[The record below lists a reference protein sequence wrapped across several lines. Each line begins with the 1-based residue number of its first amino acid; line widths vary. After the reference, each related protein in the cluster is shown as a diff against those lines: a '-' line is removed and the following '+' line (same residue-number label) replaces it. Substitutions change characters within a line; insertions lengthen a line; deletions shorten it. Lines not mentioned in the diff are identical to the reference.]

1 MRRALAALWLVFLV
15 GGCASAPK
23 PSATPPPPPPP
34 LKAPGSNHSFGGAL
48 AAPLHDVNLVRT
60 KIPDSLLDAIDAP
73 YARPRPM
80 TCLEIAAEVAPLDD
94 ALGPDLDKPA
104 TADNPSLLQ
113 RGGVLGRDTAADAM
127 RSAVEGLIPYR
138 AWVRKLTGAQQHDRL
153 VTAAITAGAV
163 RRAYLKGLGLS
174 MHCPAPDAPTDAAQ
188 TAVAGAQRLQ
198 RAADAA
204 AAAR

>member
-1 MRRALAALWLVFLV
+1 MRRALASLSLVFLI

-23 PSATPPPPPPP
+23 PSATPPAPPPP
-34 LKAPGSNHSFGGAL
+34 LQPRQNDHSFRGAL
-48 AAPLHDVNLVRT
+48 ASPFHDVNLVRT
-60 KIPDSLLDAIDAP
+60 KIPDALLDAIDAP

-80 TCLEIAAEVAPLDD
+80 TCLEIAAEVSPLDD
-94 ALGPDLDKPA
+94 ALGPDLDKPS

-113 RGGVLGRDTAADAM
+113 RGSVLGKDAAADAV
-127 RSAVEGLIPYR
+127 RGAVEGLIPYR
-138 AWVRKLTGAQQHDRL
+138 DWVRKLTGAEQHDRL
-153 VTAAITAGAV
+153 VDAAIAAGAV

-174 MHCPAPDAPTDAAQ
+174 MHCPGSSEPTPQAQ
-188 TAVAGAQRLQ
+188 TAVAGFQRLQ

>member
-1 MRRALAALWLVFLV
+1 MMRSTAALLFALVLA
-15 GGCASAPK
+15 GCASTPAP
-23 PSATPPPPPPP
+23 STTTPTPVQTRE
-34 LKAPGSNHSFGGAL
+34 NDHSFRGAL
-48 AAPLHDVNLVRT
+48 AAPFHDVNVVRT
-60 KIPDSLLDAIDAP
+60 KIPDTLLDAIDAP

-80 TCLEIAAEVAPLDD
+80 TCPEIAAEVAPLDD

-113 RGGVLGRDTAADAM
+113 RGGTLGHNTAADAM
-127 RSAVEGLIPYR
+127 RSTVEGLIPYR
-138 AWVRKLTGAQQHDRL
+138 AWVRKLSGAEQHDRL
-153 VTAAITAGAV
+153 VEAAIAAGAV

-174 MHCPAPDAPTDAAQ
+174 MRCPGAAEPTSQAQ
-188 TAVAGAQRLQ
+188 AAVAGFQRLQ

>member
-1 MRRALAALWLVFLV
+1 MRASAALLFALPLA
-15 GGCASAPK
+15 GCASGPTQSPAIP
-23 PSATPPPPPPP
+23 PSTPSVQT
-34 LKAPGSNHSFGGAL
+34 PGSDHSFRGAI
-48 AAPLHDVNLVRT
+48 ASPLHDVNLVRT

-80 TCLEIAAEVAPLDD
+80 TCSELAAEIAPLDE
-94 ALGPDLDKPA
+94 ALGPDLDRPV

-113 RGGVLGRDTAADAM
+113 RGGVLGRDTAADAV
-127 RSAVEGLIPYR
+127 RSTVEGLIPYR
-138 AWVRKLTGAQQHDRL
+138 AWVRKLTGAEQHDRL
-153 VTAAITAGAV
+153 VAAAIAAGAV

-174 MHCPAPDAPTDAAQ
+174 LRCPGPAEPTSQAQ
-188 TAVAGAQRLQ
+188 TAVAGFQRLQ